1 MIMMMMTPALYHT
14 SIIRYSK
21 YKEEEK
27 NTCKK
32 LKTGKKDKKKEG
44 RGSICT
50 STKGKVRKKRNN
62 EIGGVGEYGEGI

>member
-1 MIMMMMTPALYHT
+1 MMMTPVLYHT
-14 SIIRYSK
+14 SIRYSK

-44 RGSICT
+44 RGVHNIMYF
-50 STKGKVRKKRNN
+50 N
-62 EIGGVGEYGEGI
+62 